1 MKVSNMLNQN
11 GRAIPNQ
18 FIIRCEDS
26 GWTYFQSYRAT
37 IAKKG
42 DCGAIYLD
50 KHYWDYSH
58 TTSKYRNQFLG
69 MKRPQI
75 ERAIKNGSIVMTDL
89 NKGAE

>member
-18 FIIRCEDS
+18 FIIRDDNT
-26 GWTYFQSYRAT
+26 GWTVFQSYRAT
-37 IAKKG
+37 ICKKSDDG
-42 DCGAIYLD
+42 SILLD
-50 KHYWDYSH
+50 EYYWDYSH

-75 ERAIKNGSIVMTDL
+75 ERAIKEGRIHMADL
-89 NKGAE
+89 NGGQ